1 MTKDVLAS
9 MKNNM
14 EKTVESLRKE
24 YQKVRTGRAS
34 TALLDD
40 IKVMYY
46 DTPTP
51 INQVAA
57 VAVPEARVITIQPWE
72 PKLISLI
79 EKAILNANI
88 GLTPMNDGK
97 LIRLPLPPL
106 TEERRKEIVKQLKK
120 MAEEGKVAIR
130 NIRRD
135 AIDSMKKLEKDKKI
149 SEDDLKRAE
158 KEVQDITN
166 GFVAKIDDVL
176 AAKEKEVLEV

>member
-1 MTKDVLAS
+1 MAKNAIAA
-9 MKNNM
+9 MKNHM
-14 EKTVESLRKE
+14 EKTVDSLRKE

-40 IKVMYY
+40 IKVNYY

-51 INQVAA
+51 INQVASL
-57 VAVPEARVITIQPWE
+57 AVPEARVIIIQPWE
-72 PKLISLI
+72 AKLIPVI

-88 GLTPMNDGK
+88 GLTPTNDGK
-97 LIRLPLPPL
+97 LIRLALPPL
-106 TEERRKEIVKQLKK
+106 TEERRKEIVKLLKK
-120 MAEEGKVAIR
+120 MAEDAKIALR

-135 AIDSMKKLEKDKKI
+135 TNDDLKKMEKEKKI

-166 GFVAKIDDVL
+166 TYVVKVDEVL
-176 AAKEKEVLEV
+176 TIKEKEVMEV

>member
-1 MTKDVLAS
+1 MTKDVIAS
-9 MKNNM
+9 MKNSM
-14 EKTVESLRKE
+14 EKTIESLRKE

-34 TALLDD
+34 TSLLDD
-40 IKVMYY
+40 IKVIYY

-57 VAVPEARVITIQPWE
+57 VAVPEPRVITIQPWE
-72 PKLISLI
+72 PKMIAVI

-88 GLTPMNDGK
+88 GLTPANDGK

-120 MAEEGKVAIR
+120 MAEEGKIALR

-135 AIDSMKKLEKDKKI
+135 AIESLKKLEKDKKI
-149 SEDDLKRAE
+149 SEDELKRAE
-158 KEVQDITN
+158 KEVQDVTN
-166 GFVAKIDDVL
+166 VYTAKVDEVL
-176 AAKEKEVLEV
+176 ASKEKEVMEV